1 MGGALII
8 PREVIQTLAGEPDL
22 LALWVYLA
30 DRAAWKPSV
39 APKGQALEK
48 GQLVTSKAAIRRV
61 FGWTESKTWRGLKR
75 LQERNVIELK
85 ANRRGTIVTLCRWEL
100 YERLPEGRR
109 TKSEPKPNRNR
120 TETEPA
126 SEPKANTSEGRSP
139 SESRGQSPSLWS
151 TSTAETVE
159 VDDDHVE
166 FGKGEWWTPERIG
179 QVRDICNK
187 AIETIRAKC
196 SKHEDRDLLAKAAAL
211 TLGPMPEVC
220 FWSAVEGTGKASR
233 RPDKPWAYFKTC
245 CDDECEK
252 RGRKFNQLLAQ
263 IEIPECLLNPG
274 KAPKKDRPE
283 PRAKRM
289 CVPEEIP
296 L

>member
-8 PREVIQTLAGEPDL
+8 PREVIQTLAPEPDL

-30 DRAAWKPSV
+30 ERAAWKPRV
-39 APKGQALEK
+39 APKGQALNK
-48 GQLVTSKAAIRRV
+48 GQLVTSKLALSRQ
-61 FGWTESKTWRGLKR
+61 FKWTESKTWRGLKR

-109 TKSEPKPNRNR
+109 TESEPKPNRKR

-126 SEPKANTSEGRSP
+126 SEPKPNTYEGRSP

-166 FGKGEWWTPERIG
+166 FGKGKWWTPERIE
-179 QVRDICNK
+179 QVRVICNK
-187 AIETIRAKC
+187 AVKRIGAKC

-211 TLGPMPEVC
+211 TLGPMSEHW
-220 FWSAVEGTGKASR
+220 FNSAVEGTAKASQ
-233 RPDKPWAYFKTC
+233 RPKKHWAYFQTC
-245 CDDECEK
+245 CDEGCQK
-252 RGRKFNQLLAQ
+252 RGKNFNQLLAQ
-263 IEIPECLLNPG
+263 IEIPECLLDPE
-274 KAPKKDRPE
+274 KAGQAKKPE
-283 PRAKRM
+283 PPPKRL